1 MEHHTI
7 LDNVK
12 YGIRKIR
19 EALGEHC
26 KIIYVRRYLNTSIV
40 KYVLKYVKK
49 AIVLNERRDRSK
61 YFTNDIKK
69 LTHASLY
76 WITGCHMI
84 SMSRSLQKEINK
96 DNNKDK
102 KDNEKKKREGEY
114 VATVPNKLRKESY
127 PYRDDSPDSIEEV
140 LYGTLAC
147 FKKTYSFCI
156 VSSIQ
161 DIQI

>member
-19 EALGEHC
+19 EAVGEHC
-26 KIIYVRRYLNTSIV
+26 KIIYVRINTNIL

-49 AIVLNERRDRSK
+49 AIVLNVSRDGTKS
-61 YFTNDIKK
+61 FTNDTKK
-69 LTHASLY
+69 FVHASLY

-84 SMSRSLQKEINK
+84 SMSKSLQKEINK

-114 VATVPNKLRKESY
+114 VATVPTVVREPY
-127 PYRDDSPDSIEEV
+127 PEMTVQIQLS
-140 LYGTLAC
+140 LYYWNPCML
-147 FKKTYSFCI
+147 
-156 VSSIQ
+156 
-161 DIQI
+161 